1 MTAQVLVMTKDM
13 ARQEW
18 LEARRQGIGGS
29 DASVVAGLNP
39 WKSKLKLWMEK
50 TGQIECEEDTDN
62 EFIYWGNALEALV
75 AQRFTEVTGK
85 KVRRCNQLLQHHR
98 HPFMLAN
105 VDRMVVGEAAG
116 LECKTT
122 SAFKS
127 KEWVDDELPDMYY
140 LQCQHYMAVTGYEKW
155 YIAVLIG
162 GNHFVWKEVARDQ
175 ELIEQLIQ
183 IEGEFW
189 GMVQSGEMPE
199 VDGSEDCSAA
209 LKNKFKGGK
218 VESIPLPCEANEL
231 IARYDQI
238 STTLNE
244 FATLKEEVSNRLK
257 MLLGDNESGYIGERK
272 VEWKTAAGRKT
283 IDSKRLQKEQPAIYG
298 QYIKISEPSRRFAV
312 K

>member
-1 MTAQVLVMTKDM
+1 MAAQVLAMTKEM
-13 ARQEW
+13 SRAEW
-18 LEARRQGIGGS
+18 LEARKQGIGGS
-29 DASVVAGLNP
+29 DASIVAGLNP

-50 TGQIECEEDTDN
+50 TGQIDCEEETDN

-75 AQRFTEVTGK
+75 AQRFMEVTGK
-85 KVRRCNQLLQHHR
+85 KVRKSNMIWQHQEHQ
-98 HPFMLAN
+98 FMLAN

-175 ELIEQLIQ
+175 ELIDRLIE
-183 IEGEFW
+183 IEGVFW
-189 GMVQSGEMPE
+189 NMVQTGEMPE
-199 VDGSEDCSAA
+199 VDGSDDCATV
-209 LKNKFKGGK
+209 LRNKYKGGNTEA
-218 VESIPLPCEANEL
+218 VPLPSEASEL
-231 IARYDQI
+231 IGRYEQ
-238 STTLNE
+238 LK
-244 FATLKEEVSNRLK
+244 ATIDELEVQQEEAGNRMKL
-257 MLLGDNESGYIGERK
+257 MLGDHESGYIGDRT
-272 VEWKTAAGRKT
+272 VEWKTVAGRKSVDT
-283 IDSKRLQKEQPAIYG
+283 KLLQKEQPAIYNKYLKTG
-298 QYIKISEPSRRFAV
+298 EPTRRFSL